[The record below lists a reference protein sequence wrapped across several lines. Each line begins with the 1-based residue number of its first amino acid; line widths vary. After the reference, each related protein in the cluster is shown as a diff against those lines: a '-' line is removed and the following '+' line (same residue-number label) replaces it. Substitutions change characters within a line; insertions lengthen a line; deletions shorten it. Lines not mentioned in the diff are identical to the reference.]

1 MKETIENCHRMD
13 PIMLICSDSMHMV
26 ATMFSSRIMSPQC
39 ELSNDADRD
48 LHRAK
53 PRVASVPVW
62 SGRTPA

>member
-1 MKETIENCHRMD
+1 MKETIENCYRMD
-13 PIMLICSDSMHMV
+13 PMMLICSDSMHMV
-26 ATMFSSRIMSPQC
+26 ANVFSFRIVSPQC
-39 ELSNDADRD
+39 ELGNDADRD